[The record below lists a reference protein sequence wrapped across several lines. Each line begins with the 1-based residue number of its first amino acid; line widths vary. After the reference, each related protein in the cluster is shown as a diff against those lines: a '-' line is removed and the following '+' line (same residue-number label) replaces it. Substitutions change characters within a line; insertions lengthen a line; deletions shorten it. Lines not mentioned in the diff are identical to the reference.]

1 MSTRTSS
8 IEELRGAF
16 GELMAAERRLRGRD
30 PARGELS
37 HVELRALFRLAAEEE
52 MTAGALAKCAE
63 VTPASIT
70 AMLDRL
76 EERGIVRRR
85 RSERDR
91 RQVIVSLTAAGHD
104 LLEAKRT
111 AWEERWARELAAHS
125 EEELDAA
132 IGVIRSLVGLLDG
145 VGR

>member
-8 IEELRGAF
+8 LEELRSAF

-30 PARGELS
+30 PGRGELS
-37 HVELRALFRLAAEEE
+37 HVELRALFRLQAEEE

-76 EERGIVRRR
+76 EERGIVQRR
-85 RSERDR
+85 RSEQDR
-91 RQVIVSLTAAGHD
+91 RQVIVSLTAAGHEQ
-104 LLEAKRT
+104 LAAKRA
-111 AWEERWARELAAHS
+111 AWEQRWERELGTHS

-132 IGVIRSLVGLLDG
+132 IRVIRSLAGLLDG
-145 VGR
+145 VAR

>member
-1 MSTRTSS
+1 MSTRTSAL
-8 IEELRGAF
+8 EDLRGAF

-30 PARGELS
+30 PARGEPP
-37 HVELRALFRLAAEEE
+37 HVELQALFRLEAEEE

-85 RSERDR
+85 RSEQDR
-91 RQVIVSLTAAGHD
+91 RQVIVSLTDAGHEQ
-104 LLEAKRT
+104 LAAKRA
-111 AWEERWARELAAHS
+111 AWEERWARDLGAHS

-132 IGVIRSLVGLLDG
+132 IRVIRSLAGLLDG